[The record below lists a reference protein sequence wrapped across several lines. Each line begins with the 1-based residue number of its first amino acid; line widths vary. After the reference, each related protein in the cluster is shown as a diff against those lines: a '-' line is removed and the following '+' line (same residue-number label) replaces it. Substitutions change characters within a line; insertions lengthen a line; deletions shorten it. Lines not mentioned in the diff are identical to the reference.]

1 MGDLLGPPS
10 GRDLNK
16 MKLVALLAL
25 VGFAA
30 ASIEAPG
37 EGTRVSSPMTS
48 PWKSNTEYTY
58 ESKLTVQPSSCS
70 TKEIEFVLKFGY
82 ATKEKGQS
90 IIYHK
95 MEPSQGKLVKVTSRP
110 IGEMSGHI
118 RRQEKVKSMIEKLQV
133 NSEGKAFTVTV
144 STILKG
150 GRP

>member
-37 EGTRVSSPMTS
+37 EGTRVPSPMTS

-58 ESKLTVQPSSCS
+58 EYQGRLLTGIPELSSTHFSGIGIKC
-70 TKEIEFVLKFGY
+70 TLNVVV
-82 ATKEKGQS
+82 T
-90 IIYHK
+90 HK
-95 MEPSQGKLVKVTSRP
+95 HPPLSCWTSH
-110 IGEMSGHI
+110 S
-118 RRQEKVKSMIEKLQV
+118 LC
-133 NSEGKAFTVTV
+133 T
-144 STILKG
+144 
-150 GRP
+150 